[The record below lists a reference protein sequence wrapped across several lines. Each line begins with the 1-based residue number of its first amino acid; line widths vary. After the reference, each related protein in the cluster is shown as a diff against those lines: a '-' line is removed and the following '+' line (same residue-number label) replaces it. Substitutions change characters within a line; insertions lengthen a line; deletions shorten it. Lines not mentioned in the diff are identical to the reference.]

1 MDPSHDCTLWMS
13 QTDFQTQTKH
23 LRFPG
28 LIQWGHLRQAFQG
41 PFHPWEDVV
50 VLKRTESFGVGCCF
64 TVSSRLRFLV
74 LPHHLLAFPGTRCVD
89 IEQPFS

>member
-1 MDPSHDCTLWMS
+1 MDPSHECTLWMS
-13 QTDFQTQTKH
+13 QTDFRTQTKH

-41 PFHPWEDVV
+41 LFHPWEDLV
-50 VLKRTESFGVGCCF
+50 VLKGPKVLVWVAGF

-74 LPHHLLAFPGTRCVD
+74 LPHHLLVFPGTWCVD

>member
-13 QTDFQTQTKH
+13 QADFQTQTKH

-41 PFHPWEDVV
+41 LFHPWEDLV
-50 VLKRTESFGVGCCF
+50 VLKRTKSFGVGCWLYC
-64 TVSSRLRFLV
+64 VILAEVPGSSSSPFG
-74 LPHHLLAFPGTRCVD
+74 FPRYSVC
-89 IEQPFS
+89 

>member
-1 MDPSHDCTLWMS
+1 ME
-13 QTDFQTQTKH
+13 H

-41 PFHPWEDVV
+41 LFYLWEDLV

-64 TVSSRLRFLV
+64 TVSCRLRFLA
-74 LPHHLLAFPGTRCVD
+74 LLHHLSVFPGTLCVD

>member
-1 MDPSHDCTLWMS
+1 ME
-13 QTDFQTQTKH
+13 H

-41 PFHPWEDVV
+41 LFYPWEDLV
-50 VLKRTESFGVGCCF
+50 VLKRTGNFGVGCCF
-64 TVSSRLRFLV
+64 TVSRRLRFLA
-74 LPHHLLAFPGTRCVD
+74 LPHHLLVFPGSLCVD